1 MNKKIIFISKYDN
14 TLNGANK
21 IKNKMDNCDIL
32 VIEDFNKDLNINHSN
47 IYFIISMSYFYR

>member
-32 VIEDFNKDLNINHSN
+32 VIEDLIKI
-47 IYFIISMSYFYR
+47 

>member
-21 IKNKMDNCDIL
+21 IKDKMDNCDIL
-32 VIEDFNKDLNINHSN
+32 KYEFTEK
-47 IYFIISMSYFYR
+47 